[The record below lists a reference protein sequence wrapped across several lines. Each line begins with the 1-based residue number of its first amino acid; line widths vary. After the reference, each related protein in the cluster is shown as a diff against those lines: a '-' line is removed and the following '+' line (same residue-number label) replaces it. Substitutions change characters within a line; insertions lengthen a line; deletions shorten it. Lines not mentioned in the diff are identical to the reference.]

1 MSLDSLLLQIF
12 IYLTAAVVSVPIARR
27 LGLGSVTGYLIG
39 GILIGP
45 FALNLAKADAH
56 SVMNITEF
64 GVVMML
70 FVIGLELKP
79 SLLWRLRR
87 PIFGLGGLQVVVT
100 ALVLAGIGMLF
111 GQPWKMSLAV
121 GLILSMSS
129 TALVLQTL
137 AERSQLKTDAG
148 ESAFA
153 VLLFQDISVIPILA
167 FLPMLAIAPV
177 VKTAADDGH
186 GGPKGLV
193 GALITIGVVVGIV
206 AVGRY
211 LVRPVFRFIAAA
223 HVREIFTAA
232 ALVLVMG
239 ISLLMSAVGV
249 SPALGAFIGGVVL
262 SDSEYRHELESD
274 IEPFK
279 GILLGTFFVAV
290 GASISFH
297 VLKAAPWVIMGMV
310 IGLMVVKALVLG
322 GLGWLFGL
330 GKGGRSLL
338 GIALAQGGEFAFVL
352 LNMAVGSNIMPEPI
366 AERLTAVVALSLLLT
381 PLGFVFY
388 DKVIRPRI
396 GAEKKTKRPQDTPEG
411 GNPVVIAGFGR
422 VGHLVGRMLKAYG
435 IGATVIDLD
444 HEQVDFFRKLGIR
457 VFYGDASRL
466 DLLRSAGCE
475 QAQVFVLAIDDE
487 TKSVEIAEEVTKNFP
502 HMTILARASG
512 RLHAYEFLNRGITR
526 VYRETLGCS
535 MDMSAEAM
543 RLLGFRAYEA
553 ERAVRKL
560 RMYDEATVREMAKLW
575 KVDQD
580 EDHYVNAARQ
590 RAQAFD
596 RLFREDRKGYDSPD
610 PGWDNEELRSDTLPP
625 KEAPQEV
632 LKSEK

>member
-1 MSLDSLLLQIF
+1 MALDNLLLQIF

-56 SVMNITEF
+56 SVMELTEF

-100 ALVLAGIGMLF
+100 ALVLAGIGILF

-121 GLILSMSS
+121 GLILAMSS
-129 TALVLQTL
+129 TALVLQSL

-148 ESAFA
+148 QLAFA

-167 FLPMLAIAPV
+167 FLPMLAVAPATV
-177 VKTAADDGH
+177 AQHDH
-186 GGPKGLV
+186 GGPDGLTR
-193 GALITIGVVVGIV
+193 ALITIGVVVGIV
-206 AVGRY
+206 GVGRY
-211 LVRPVFRFIAAA
+211 LVRPVFRVIAAA
-223 HVREIFTAA
+223 RVREIFTAA

-239 ISLLMSAVGV
+239 IALLMNAVGL

-297 VLKAAPWVIMGMV
+297 VLKSAPWVIAGMV
-310 IGLMVVKALVLG
+310 VGLMLVKALLLG
-322 GLGWLFGL
+322 GLSWFFGL

-352 LNMAVGSNIMPEPI
+352 LNMSVGGNIMPEAI

-396 GAEKKTKRPQDTPEG
+396 GAEKKSKFKQDTPVG

-444 HEQVDFFRKLGIR
+444 HEQVEFFRKMGIR

-466 DLLRSAGCE
+466 DLLRSAGCD
-475 QAQVFVLAIDDE
+475 QAKVFVLAIDDE
-487 TKSVEIAEEVTKNFP
+487 DKAVEIAEEVSQHFP

-512 RLHAYEFLNRGITR
+512 RLHAYEFLNRGISR

-535 MDMSAEAM
+535 IDMSAEVM

-575 KVDQD
+575 KNDRD

-596 RLFREDRKGYDSPD
+596 RLFREDRQGYDNPD
-610 PGWDNEELRSDTLPP
+610 VGWDNEELRSDTAPRNQPP
-625 KEAPQEV
+625 
-632 LKSEK
+632 